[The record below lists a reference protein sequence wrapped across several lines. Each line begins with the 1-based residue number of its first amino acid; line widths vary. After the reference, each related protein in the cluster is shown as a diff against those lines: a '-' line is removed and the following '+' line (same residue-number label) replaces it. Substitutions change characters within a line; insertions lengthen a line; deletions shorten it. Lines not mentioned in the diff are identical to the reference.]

1 MSKIIKVTAVA
12 LSLAM
17 LSGCTGGM
25 KQQVEAA
32 QAAAAEAMAK
42 ANAAHSL
49 ATKANNAASEAALS
63 ASEAQ
68 KTADAALECCNANS
82 QKLDRMFEKAMAK

>member
-49 ATKANNAASEAALS
+49 ATKS
-63 ASEAQ
+63 
-68 KTADAALECCNANS
+68 
-82 QKLDRMFEKAMAK
+82 